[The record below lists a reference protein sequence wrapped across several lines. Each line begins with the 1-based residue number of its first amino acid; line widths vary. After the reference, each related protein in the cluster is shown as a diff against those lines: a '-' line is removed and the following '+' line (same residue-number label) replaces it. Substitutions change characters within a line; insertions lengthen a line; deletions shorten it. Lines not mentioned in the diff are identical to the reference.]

1 MSELA
6 VRLPPGRIAHL
17 RRSATIVVTTPGVV
31 RVEGGGALQCLQ
43 GLLTNDVDKP
53 GDGTLVYGAFL
64 TPKGMIVTDAWSMR
78 RGERF
83 TLVVPACGRNA
94 LLDIFRRT
102 LPPRLAKPADVT
114 GDSAVAWLIG
124 RAGAELPAAAQL
136 APLPDGPSR
145 VVEIDTPAG
154 PVLFASG
161 ADASFFSAM
170 IVGAGA
176 AVESVVARL
185 QAAGAR
191 LGDPSDLEAA
201 RVLAGWPALGLE
213 IDDRTLPQEVRYDE
227 LGGVSYTKGCYTG
240 QETVARLHFR
250 GHTNRDLRGLVWHDA
265 APVTDPAVIKDG
277 KPVGTVRS
285 ILASGDRTVALALL
299 RREVGVGD
307 VVTAAGR
314 AATVVPLPFAETLIA
329 G

>member
-6 VRLPPGRIAHL
+6 VTLPPGRITHL
-17 RRSATIVVTTPGVV
+17 RHSATVVVTRPGVV
-31 RVEGGGALQCLQ
+31 RVDGGGALQCLQ
-43 GLLTNDVDKP
+43 GLLTNDLDKP
-53 GDGTLVYGAFL
+53 GDGSLVYGAFL
-64 TPKGMIVTDAWSMR
+64 TPKGMIVTDAWSLR
-78 RGERF
+78 RGSRF
-83 TLVVPACGRNA
+83 TLVVPTAGRDA

-102 LPPRLAKPADVT
+102 LPPRLAKAFDASA
-114 GDSAVAWLIG
+114 DSAVAWVIG
-124 RAGAELPAAAQL
+124 RAGAELPAAAGI
-136 APLPDGPSR
+136 APWPDGPGR
-145 VVEIDTPAG
+145 VTAIETPAG
-154 PVLFASG
+154 EVLLAA
-161 ADASFFSAM
+161 ADDLSFFSAM
-170 IVGAGA
+170 IIGAPA
-176 AVESVVARL
+176 AVDSVVARL
-185 QAAGAR
+185 QTAGAR
-191 LGDPSDLEAA
+191 LGDPADLEAA

-213 IDDRTLPQEVRYDE
+213 IDERTLPQEVRYDE

-265 APVTDPAVIKDG
+265 APVTETSVVKDG

-299 RREVGVGD
+299 RREVVLGD

-314 AATVVPLPFAETLIA
+314 AATVVPLPFAETLLA

>member
-6 VRLPPGRIAHL
+6 VTLPPGRITHL
-17 RRSATIVVTTPGVV
+17 RRSATVIVTRPGVV
-31 RVEGGGALQCLQ
+31 HVEGSGALQCLQ
-43 GLLTNDVDKP
+43 GLLTNDIDKP
-53 GDGTLVYGAFL
+53 GDSTLVYGAFL
-64 TPKGMIVTDAWSMR
+64 TPKGMIVTDAWSLR
-78 RGERF
+78 RGNRF
-83 TLVVPACGRNA
+83 TLIVPPGGRES

-102 LPPRLAKPADVT
+102 LPPRLARPANV
-114 GDSAVAWLIG
+114 SADMSVAWIIG
-124 RAGAELPAAAQL
+124 RAGAELPATAQI
-136 APLPDGPSR
+136 APLPDGPAR
-145 VVEIDTPAG
+145 VSEIDTPAG
-154 PVLFASG
+154 PVLFATG
-161 ADASFFSAM
+161 AETSFFSAM
-170 IVGAGA
+170 MVGAPR
-176 AVESVVARL
+176 AVDSLVARL
-185 QAAGAR
+185 EAAGAR
-191 LGDPSDLEAA
+191 AGDLADLEAA

-265 APVTDPAVIKDG
+265 APVTDHGVVKDG
-277 KPVGTVRS
+277 KPVGSVRS

-299 RREVGVGD
+299 RREVGLGD

-314 AATVVPLPFAETLIA
+314 AATVVPLPFAETVIA

>member
-6 VRLPPGRIAHL
+6 VTLPPGRIAHL
-17 RRSATIVVTTPGVV
+17 RRSATVVVTTPGVV
-31 RVEGGGALQCLQ
+31 HVDGGGALQCLQ
-43 GLLTNDVDKP
+43 GLLTNDVEKP
-53 GDGTLVYGAFL
+53 GEGSLVYGAFL
-64 TPKGMIVTDAWSMR
+64 TPKGMIITDAWCLR
-78 RGERF
+78 RGTRF
-83 TLVVPACGRNA
+83 TLIVPTAGRDA

-102 LPPRLAKPADVT
+102 LPPRLARASDVT
-114 GDSAVAWLIG
+114 DDSAVAWLIG
-124 RAGAELPAAAQL
+124 RAGADLPAAAGL
-136 APLPDGPSR
+136 APLPDGPGR
-145 VVEIDTPAG
+145 VSTLDTPAG
-154 PVLFASG
+154 SVLFAG
-161 ADASFFSAM
+161 AAEASFFSA
-170 IVGAGA
+170 IFAGA
-176 AVESVVARL
+176 RDAVASVAARL
-185 QAAGAR
+185 ESAGAR
-191 LGDPSDLEAA
+191 LGEPADLEAA

-213 IDDRTLPQEVRYDE
+213 IDERTLPQEVRYDE

-265 APVTDPAVIKDG
+265 APVTDTSVVKDG

-299 RREVGVGD
+299 RREVGLGD

>member
-1 MSELA
+1 MSEHA

-31 RVEGGGALQCLQ
+31 HVDGSGALQCLQ
-43 GLLTNDVDKP
+43 GLLTNDLDKP
-53 GDGTLVYGAFL
+53 GDGSLVYGAFL
-64 TPKGMIVTDAWSMR
+64 TPKGMIVTDAWCMR
-78 RGERF
+78 RGTRF
-83 TLVVPACGRNA
+83 TLVVPIAGRDA

-114 GDSAVAWLIG
+114 SDSVVAWLIG
-124 RAGAELPAAAQL
+124 RAGSELAAAAGL
-136 APLPDGPSR
+136 APLPDAPAR
-145 VVEIDTPAG
+145 VTEIDTPAG
-154 PVLFASG
+154 AVLFAAG
-161 ADASFFSAM
+161 AETSFFSAM
-170 IVGAGA
+170 LVGPRL
-176 AVESVVARL
+176 AVESAVGRL
-185 QAAGAR
+185 ESAGAR
-191 LGDPSDLEAA
+191 PGDAADLEAA

-213 IDDRTLPQEVRYDE
+213 IDERTLPQEVRYDE

-265 APVTDPAVIKDG
+265 APVTDPGVVKDG

-299 RREVGVGD
+299 RREVGLGD

-314 AATVVPLPFAETLIA
+314 AATVVPLPFADTLIA